1 MKLFTFGDSWTEGVG
16 GDLIEEEKTNSPE
29 ERTKIRQNFCWPK
42 YLSDLL
48 EIEFCNFG
56 MGASSNKTIF
66 DVVSHSIHNQ
76 TFSKNDLVVIMWSS
90 SLRDSLPFFPD
101 DNPWHFWGE
110 RYLNKK
116 HIYQF
121 IVNTTK
127 LNNTDSHININLKKD
142 YKEFF
147 LENLF
152 SDQYYNII
160 NQNYILYL
168 QFMFDRIGVRYVF
181 CDAFDTMIKKNILKE
196 IDKTDYINK
205 NHYWNFSNKT
215 FKDHLCETNKKEV
228 WEDKKL
234 WDDNHYGGKHPSKF
248 GYQLI
253 AKELY
258 HWILEKNILNYIT
271 KDINKRII

>member
-1 MKLFTFGDSWTEGVG
+1 MKLYAFGDSWTEGVG
-16 GDLIEEEKTNSPE
+16 GCLEEEYTTNIPKE
-29 ERTKIRQNFCWPK
+29 KTKIRQNFCWPK

-48 EIEFCNFG
+48 GIELFNFG

-66 DVVSHSIHNQ
+66 DMVSHSIHNQ
-76 TFSKNDLVVIMWSS
+76 TISKNDLVVIMWSS

-110 RYLNKK
+110 RYISKK
-116 HIYQF
+116 HIYEF
-121 IVNTTK
+121 IVNKTTS
-127 LNNTDSHININLKKD
+127 NNTDPHINLKKD

-152 SDQYYNII
+152 SDEYYNII

-168 QFMFDRIGVRYVF
+168 QFMFDRIGIRYVF
-181 CDAFDTMIKKNILKE
+181 CDAFDKMIKKNISKE
-196 IDKTDYINK
+196 IDKTNYINK

-215 FKDHLCETNKKEV
+215 FKDYLCETNKKEV
-228 WEDKKL
+228 WEDRQFWNDTK
-234 WDDNHYGGKHPSKF
+234 YGGKHPSKF
-248 GYQLI
+248 GYEII

-258 HWILEKNILNYIT
+258 DWILDKNILNYVT
-271 KDINKRII
+271 KDIDKKLI

>member
-42 YLSDLL
+42 HLSDLL
-48 EIEFCNFG
+48 EVEFQNYG
-56 MGASSNKTIF
+56 VGGASNKSIF
-66 DVVSHSIHNQ
+66 DIVSHSIHNYLI
-76 TFSKNDLVVIMWSS
+76 KKDDLVLIMWSS
-90 SLRDSLPFFPD
+90 SLRDDSPFFPR
-101 DNPWHFWGE
+101 DNSLHFWGE
-110 RYLNKK
+110 RYMTKK
-116 HIYQF
+116 HIYKHLSYTESENV
-121 IVNTTK
+121 IDLHK
-127 LNNTDSHININLKKD
+127 SLKKD

-228 WEDKKL
+228 WEDKQL